1 MLTTTIL
8 ALAGFGAGA
17 LNAIAGGGTFLT
29 FPALVWLGV
38 PPIMANATATF
49 AALPGYAGSSW
60 AYRRD
65 IQAGE
70 GPSLTALV
78 VTAMLGGILGAL
90 LLLVTPED
98 LFSGVIPW
106 LLLMATLAFA
116 AGPALLR
123 GLLASGRHLPDA
135 VSLTLLLLVSIYGGY
150 FNGGLGILLLAAF
163 GLIGMSDLHRMNGLK
178 TLASLVLSAAS
189 VVTYSLAGL
198 IDWTALVV
206 TGLGCTAGGYVGAHM
221 ARKVQD
227 TALLRTFI
235 VTVGLVTTIVF
246 FTQANG

>member
-70 GPSLTALV
+70 GPSLRALV
-78 VTAMLGGILGAL
+78 VTALLGGILGAL

-106 LLLMATLAFA
+106 LLLIATLAFA

-123 GLLASGRHLPDA
+123 GLLASGRSLPDA
-135 VSLTLLLLVSIYGGY
+135 VSLALLLLVSIYGGY

-178 TLASLVLSAAS
+178 TLASLVLSAVS
-189 VVTYSLAGL
+189 VATYSLAGL
-198 IDWTALVV
+198 IDWSALLV

-227 TALLRTFI
+227 IALLRTFI

-246 FTQANG
+246 FTQAYG

>member
-38 PPIMANATATF
+38 SPIMANATATF